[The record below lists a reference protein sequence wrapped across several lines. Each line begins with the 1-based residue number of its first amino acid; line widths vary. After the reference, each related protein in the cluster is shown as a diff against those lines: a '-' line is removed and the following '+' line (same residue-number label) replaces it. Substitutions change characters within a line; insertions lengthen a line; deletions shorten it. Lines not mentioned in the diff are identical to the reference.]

1 MLATCA
7 WSRALRSRRRSR
19 SGVPSSRGIQNRREK
34 EFYAGREYSDYEE
47 PGPEYSEDGDEY
59 VDYIVEESD
68 YEDDDLLDYPYDEFE
83 VSESDEINGD
93 ELSDSYDG
101 EDEEDDAA
109 ARRSR
114 IPDTGDPASG
124 MGALGAGLAAA
135 GVAMAAYSRRRV
147 ENERAEQEGVEEEE

>member
-1 MLATCA
+1 MLFGSTVGNV
-7 WSRALRSRRRSR
+7 L
-19 SGVPSSRGIQNRREK
+19 EK
-34 EFYAGREYSDYEE
+34 NSNMVNSFLGTKTTA
-47 PGPEYSEDGDEY
+47 
-59 VDYIVEESD
+59 V
-68 YEDDDLLDYPYDEFE
+68 E

-147 ENERAEQEGVEEEE
+147 ENERAEQEGAEEEE